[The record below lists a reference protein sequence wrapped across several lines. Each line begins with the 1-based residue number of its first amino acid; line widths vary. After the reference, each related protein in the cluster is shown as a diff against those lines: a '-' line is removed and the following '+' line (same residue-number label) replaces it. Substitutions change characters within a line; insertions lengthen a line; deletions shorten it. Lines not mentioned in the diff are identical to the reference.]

1 MKKSYGV
8 ILIGCGH
15 IGEQHIQE
23 IYDKHEATIIATID
37 TNESVAREFA
47 RRFEAEHYGTDYR
60 PFLADPRVEIVIIA
74 TYTDTHFAILKDCI
88 ANGKHVIC
96 EK

>member
-37 TNESVAREFA
+37 TNEDIARQFGLTKSGVKFHLLTIFRKLDVSNRSEAVAVA
-47 RRFEAEHYGTDYR
+47 IRRH
-60 PFLADPRVEIVIIA
+60 LVADS
-74 TYTDTHFAILKDCI
+74 
-88 ANGKHVIC
+88 
-96 EK
+96 

>member
-37 TNESVAREFA
+37 TNGDLAGMGLRQTDELPCILQIGGDGLLTDHVLAVT
-47 RRFEAEHYGTDYR
+47 EA
-60 PFLADPRVEIVIIA
+60 FLQNGEVGIRIGSDDHDLHPG
-74 TYTDTHFAILKDCI
+74 IL
-88 ANGKHVIC
+88 
-96 EK
+96 